1 MKKVQGEVGSVVA
14 MIGSSFRC
22 AVSYER
28 PTDVTN
34 AIDVNRFTCKMK
46 RKKTV
51 PNKSNGLHL
60 APIFFSMHTAPVG
73 LSEYYIGKKEES
85 IGKLDSAV
93 PALEYFISMFTVA
106 VYKVPSSPGSSGVIE
121 NLE

>member
-1 MKKVQGEVGSVVA
+1 

-22 AVSYER
+22 AVSFER

-73 LSEYYIGKKEES
+73 SVRILHRQKRRGKYGGKKKS
-85 IGKLDSAV
+85 RQIGFSCSSSRILHLHV
-93 PALEYFISMFTVA
+93 HCRCLQGTV
-106 VYKVPSSPGSSGVIE
+106 KSWIKWRNRESGVR
-121 NLE
+121 